1 MRRDVIALVQAGG
14 AGSRM
19 DVLTRERAKP
29 VLPYAGTHRL
39 VDFPLSSLVHSDVN
53 DVWVSVEY
61 QVVSIDEYL
70 SGGKPWDLDRNRGG
84 FRRIVPQTGSG
95 PPTEQGFA
103 AGNGDLLLRN
113 VRALQSRA
121 PEHVIVLSADH
132 VFAEDLAAVV
142 DQHVE
147 SGADLTMVT
156 AEVSKREASQN
167 VVVDVDGS
175 GTVRGVTEKPPRP
188 ESGTVATEMFVYRT
202 STLIDTL
209 RDLRRDLQHE
219 ADSEDG
225 DSGLGDF
232 GEHLVPRLI
241 EQADVR
247 AVPVQGYWRDV
258 GRPSAYLQSHRDLLA
273 GRVDVF
279 DHRDRPV
286 ITKWQDRTAALVR
299 PGAEISDSLLSPGAE
314 VAGTVVD
321 SVIGPGAVV
330 ERGAHV
336 EDSVIFGDVVVR
348 RGARVRT
355 AVLDERCEVRRGAV
369 VGADPRGRVAREED
383 LVVVGR
389 DTVCGGEL
397 EPGARLEP
405 GTRC

>member
-1 MRRDVIALVQAGG
+1 MRRDVIALIQAGG

-39 VDFPLSSLVHSDVN
+39 VDFPLSSLVHSDVK

-70 SGGKPWDLDRNRGG
+70 SGGKPWDLDRSRGG

-132 VFAEDLAAVV
+132 VFAEDLAALV
-142 DQHVE
+142 DEHVE

-156 AEVSKREASQN
+156 AEVSRREASEN
-167 VVVDVDGS
+167 VI
-175 GTVRGVTEKPPRP
+175 VRTDTKGRVTAVEEKPTRP
-188 ESGTVATEMFVYRT
+188 DTGTVATEIFVYRT
-202 STLIDTL
+202 DTLIDTL
-209 RDLRRDLQHE
+209 RDLRRDLQHD
-219 ADSEDG
+219 ADAEDG

-232 GEHLVPRLI
+232 SEHLVPRLI
-241 EQADVR
+241 EQGDVR

-258 GRPSAYLQSHRDLLA
+258 GRPGAYLQSHRDLLA

-279 DHRDRPV
+279 EHRDRPV
-286 ITKWQDRTAALVR
+286 ITKWEDRTAALVR
-299 PGAEISDSLLSPGAE
+299 PGAQVADSLLSPGAE
-314 VAGTVVD
+314 VAGTVVG

-348 RGARVRT
+348 RGARVHT
-355 AVLDERCEVRRGAV
+355 TVLDERCEVRRGAV
-369 VGADPRGRVAREED
+369 VGAKPRGRVARDED

-389 DTVCGGEL
+389 DAVCGGEL